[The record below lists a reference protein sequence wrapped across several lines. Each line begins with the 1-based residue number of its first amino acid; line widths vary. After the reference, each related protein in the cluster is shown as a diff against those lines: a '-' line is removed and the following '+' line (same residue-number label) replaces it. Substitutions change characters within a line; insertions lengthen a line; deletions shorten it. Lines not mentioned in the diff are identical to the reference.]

1 MLTIYIP
8 LKTSKKRAS
17 KDQCTIADST
27 VNKPSGNFICKCW
40 SKASSQK
47 CAYGHGFCNVTS
59 PSMGIICVII
69 RKKITDTCR

>member
-27 VNKPSGNFICKCW
+27 VNKLSGNFICKCW

-47 CAYGHGFCNVTS
+47 CA
-59 PSMGIICVII
+59 
-69 RKKITDTCR
+69 